1 MKVLQTIA
9 GMSANS
15 GGPSTCTLDLMN
27 ALHSINAPVDLLTL
41 DVKNP
46 ADELMGKGKDWI
58 KVLPNDAITPY
69 AYSGNMKR
77 WLNESI
83 YDIYHTNGL
92 WMYCNHETCAVA
104 RCKGKPYIITPHGM
118 LYPDAL
124 RRSYWKKWPLL
135 KLSFDNDITCAD
147 CLHVTCKP
155 EMEHVRLFGYKG
167 AVALI
172 PNPANLPAYLEEIVL
187 EKPAFLGRN
196 RMRKFGFLGRL
207 HPIKKVENLLYGVS
221 MLCQQHDC
229 ELLIMGKGDDAYE
242 QFLHTEVARL
252 RLKNVKFC
260 GFISGREK
268 YELLAQLSC
277 LFVPSDFE
285 NFGMIVTE
293 ALSVETPVMASLGTP
308 WEELNTIGCGWWTER
323 SPENIS
329 SIMQQVIDMPDSELL
344 AMGEKGRKLVLKK
357 YTSPQVAEKIWQLY
371 QWLYTGGT
379 TPDFICTL

>member
-9 GMSANS
+9 GMSASS

-27 ALHSINAPVDLLTL
+27 ALYSINAPVDLLTL
-41 DVKNP
+41 DVTDP
-46 ADELMGKGKDWI
+46 ADGLMGKDKDWI
-58 KVLPNDAITPY
+58 KVLPNDAVTPY

-77 WLNESI
+77 WLNKSA

-104 RCKGKPYIITPHGM
+104 RRKGKPYVITPHGM

-124 RRSYWKKWPLL
+124 HRSYWKKWPLL
-135 KLSFDNDITCAD
+135 KLFFNKDIACAD

-155 EMEHVRLFGYKG
+155 EMEHVRSFGYKG

-172 PNPANLPAYLEEIVL
+172 PNPANLPDYLGEIISV
-187 EKPAFLGRN
+187 KPAFLKCN

-207 HPIKKVENLLYGVS
+207 HPRKKVENLLYGIS
-221 MLCQQHDC
+221 MLRQQNDC

-242 QFLHTEVARL
+242 QFLRNETDRL
-252 RLKNVKFC
+252 GLKNVKFC

-268 YELLAQLSC
+268 YELLAKLSC

-285 NFGMIVTE
+285 NFGMIITE
-293 ALSVETPVMASLGTP
+293 ALSVETPVMASRGTP
-308 WEELNTIGCGWWTER
+308 WEELNTDGCGWWTGR

-329 SIMQQVIDMPDSELL
+329 AIMQKVIDMPDSELL

-357 YTSPQVAEKIWQLY
+357 YTAPQVAEKMCQLY
-371 QWLYTGGT
+371 KWLYTGGT
-379 TPDFICTL
+379 TPDFIYNL